1 MQIAYTV
8 FVLVSNSGGVFFN
21 VGVAGVGEHLGIRLI
36 IGMLTAEV
44 VCIVSSPIRMASLL

>member
-1 MQIAYTV
+1 MSCWLYANSLHTV
-8 FVLVSNSGGVFFN
+8 TQVFFFN
-21 VGVAGVGEHLGIRLI
+21 VGVAGVGEHLSIRLI

>member
-8 FVLVSNSGGVFFN
+8 FVSNSGVFFN
-21 VGVAGVGEHLGIRLI
+21 VGVAGVGEHLGTRLI

-44 VCIVSSPIRMASLL
+44 VCIVSSPISVASLL

>member
-1 MQIAYTV
+1 MQIAYTL
-8 FVLVSNSGGVFFN
+8 FVLVSNSGVFFFN

-44 VCIVSSPIRMASLL
+44 VCIVSFPISVASLL